1 MFVYDVQSEVI
12 MKNHLLFAF
21 FFFLIVQECYAVK
34 SEIVPFNHEQA
45 AAAAQIKDPSEATRA
60 YLDAVPAERRQKT
73 KAYARGKYFLN
84 VGDFLFS
91 SILMVLLISTGLSVR
106 FRNSAERMTRFRWL
120 QNWIYWI
127 QFLIVTTLIT
137 FPLTIYSS
145 YYREKKY
152 DLLTQTFSA
161 WLWDQ
166 TIGLLVGLILGGILI
181 MILYGVLRRAQR
193 TWWLWGSAVMIL
205 FLILTIAIAPVFIM
219 PLFNKFTP
227 IKDAILRESIL
238 TMAHQHG
245 IPANEVYEMDASKRT
260 DRISAF
266 VNGMLGTMRIVMF
279 DNTLKRCTPE
289 EIQMIMGHEMGHYVL
304 NHVWKTVTFFG
315 VVIVIGF
322 LFLRS
327 AFARILIRWP
337 NTGVQSVSDI
347 AGLPLLIMLLG
358 VFLFVTSPITNT
370 YIRGNELDAD
380 NFGLDASKY
389 PDAAATTFLKLGEY
403 RDLVPHPMIEVLLYD
418 HPSGYTRIL
427 NAMKWKQSHNQ

>member
-1 MFVYDVQSEVI
+1 
-12 MKNHLLFAF
+12 MKNLLLFAVF
-21 FFFLIVQECYAVK
+21 CFLIVQECYAVK
-34 SEIVPFNHEQA
+34 SEIVPFDPEKA
-45 AAAAQIKDPSEATRA
+45 AAAAQVKDPNEATKA

-73 KAYARGKYFLN
+73 KLYARGKYILN

-106 FRNSAERMTRFRWL
+106 FRNFAQRITRFRWL

-127 QFLIVTTLIT
+127 QFLIVTTLIS
-137 FPLTIYSS
+137 FPLTVYSS
-145 YYREKKY
+145 YYREKEF
-152 DLLTQTFSA
+152 DLLTQSFSG
-161 WLWDQ
+161 WLSDQ
-166 TIGLLVGLILGGILI
+166 FKALILGCVFGGILI
-181 MILYGVLRRAQR
+181 VILYGVLRRAQR
-193 TWWLWGSAVMIL
+193 TWWLWGSAVMIV

-227 IKDAILRESIL
+227 IKDPKLRESIL
-238 TMAHQHG
+238 TMAHQQG

-304 NHVWKTVTFFG
+304 NHVWKGVAFFG
-315 VVIVIGF
+315 VVILIGF
-322 LFLRS
+322 LFLRT
-327 AFARILIRWP
+327 AFARILTRWP
-337 NTGVQSVSDI
+337 NIGVQSVSDI
-347 AGLPLLIMLLG
+347 AGLPIFILLLG
-358 VFLFVTSPITNT
+358 VFLFVTSPISNT
-370 YIRGNELDAD
+370 YSRGVELDAD

-403 RDLVPHPMIEVLLYD
+403 RDLVPHPMVEVLFYD

-427 NAMKWKQSHNQ
+427 NAMKWKQSHNR